1 MCRLD
6 IVFNPVHST
15 QCGRRKVR
23 IDNAAIRSAPIETES
38 NRIKGGTRIRH
49 ERTASTKGRAKRP
62 SEVAK
67 GGLTKYENRPQLD
80 GCVRLAGA
88 VSVSR
93 VDLPSPERFT
103 QESMLGLVEREVVN
117 HGQPEEMWKV
127 NSTVPLF
134 TSPSIERVLR
144 DGESGTASEV

>member
-15 QCGRRKVR
+15 QCGRRKVS
-23 IDNAAIRSAPIETES
+23 IHNAAIRSTPIEAES
-38 NRIKGGTRIRH
+38 DRIKWGTRIRH
-49 ERTASTKGRAKRP
+49 ERMASTKESAKRP

-67 GGLTKYENRPQLD
+67 GGLAGTKYERRPNLD

-88 VSVSR
+88 VPVSR

-117 HGQPEEMWKV
+117 HGQPEEMRKV

-144 DGESGTASEV
+144 DG